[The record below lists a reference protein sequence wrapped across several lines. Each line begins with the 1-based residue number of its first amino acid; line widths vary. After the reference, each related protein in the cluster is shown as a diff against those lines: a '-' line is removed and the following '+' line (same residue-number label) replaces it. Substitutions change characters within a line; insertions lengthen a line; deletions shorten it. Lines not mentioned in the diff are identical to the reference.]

1 MKTKRAIFILGLIFY
16 QAATAQIGSKVKE
29 QTNQGVVGTWFNSEF
44 GYTMTL
50 LLLSNGSG
58 EFDGESITYTVGE
71 NSLAIKFA
79 TEVVTYQ
86 YILAGD
92 QLTLSGGDLDTAINF
107 GKSGGER
114 QATANTMPTQATD
127 SPVGSI
133 VGKWESQGQLLDFM
147 PNGKVVIDGNSFD
160 YQTKGTNVILSTPQ
174 GAVQFQYQLGGN
186 SLTLTGPGG
195 SLVYNKFDGNMQQP
209 AGQPAGQPGVSA
221 SSGSASAELTGK
233 WCYVNVASTGSGGW
247 TTDECIILNANGTY
261 EYYSENSGSATVTN
275 QYGTQVATG
284 GTSSQT
290 SDAGTWSLQ
299 GNVLVASSKSRGSQ
313 SFAFE
318 KRNHPKNGDPM
329 IVLNGRTYVTFYQ
342 KPPWR

>member
-1 MKTKRAIFILGLIFY
+1 MKTKRAIFIVGLIFH
-16 QAATAQIGSKVKE
+16 QAALAQIGSKVKE
-29 QTNQGVVGTWFNSEF
+29 QTSQGLPGTWVNTEF

-58 EFDGESITYTVGE
+58 EFDGESITYTAGD

-86 YILAGD
+86 YNLAGD
-92 QLTLSGGDLDTAINF
+92 QLTLSGGDLDSAITF
-107 GKSGGER
+107 GKSGAER
-114 QATANTMPTQATD
+114 QATANALPTQTAD
-127 SPVGSI
+127 SPTRSI
-133 VGKWESQGQLLDFM
+133 VGKWESQGQVLDFM
-147 PNGKVVIDGNSFD
+147 ANGKVVIDGNSFD
-160 YQTKGTNVILSTPQ
+160 YQTQGTTVILSTPQ

-186 SLTLTGPGG
+186 TLTLTGPGG
-195 SLVYNKFDGNMQQP
+195 SLVYNKFNGSVPP
-209 AGQPAGQPGVSA
+209 AGPTGVS
-221 SSGSASAELTGK
+221 SNSGSAPAELAGK

-247 TTDECIILNANGTY
+247 STDECIILNANGTY

-275 QYGTQVATG
+275 QYGTQIATG

-299 GNVLVASSKSRGSQ
+299 GSVLVASSRSGGNQ
-313 SFAFE
+313 SFTFE

>member
-1 MKTKRAIFILGLIFY
+1 MKTKRAIFIVGLIFY
-16 QAATAQIGSKVKE
+16 QAATAQIGTKVKE
-29 QTNQGVVGTWFNSEF
+29 QTNQGVVGTWVNSEF

-50 LLLSNGSG
+50 LLLDNGSG
-58 EFDGESITYTVGE
+58 ELDGESITYTAGE

-86 YILAGD
+86 YNLAGD
-92 QLTLSGGDLDTAINF
+92 QLTLSGGDLDAAINF
-107 GKSGGER
+107 GKSGAER
-114 QATANTMPTQATD
+114 QATGNTLPTQAAD
-127 SPVGSI
+127 PPAGSI
-133 VGKWESQGQLLDFM
+133 VGKWESQGQVLDFM
-147 PNGKVVIDGNSFD
+147 ASGKVVIDGNSFD
-160 YQTKGTNVILSTPQ
+160 YQTQGTTVILSTPQ

-186 SLTLTGPGG
+186 TLTLTGPGG
-195 SLVYNKFDGNMQQP
+195 SLIYNKFEGNMLP
-209 AGQPAGQPGVSA
+209 AGQAGVST
-221 SSGSASAELTGK
+221 SSGSASAELSGK
-233 WCYVNVASTGSGGW
+233 WCYVNVTGTGSGGW

-275 QYGTQVATG
+275 QYGTQIATG

-299 GNVLVASSKSRGSQ
+299 GNMLVASSRSGGSQ

>member
-1 MKTKRAIFILGLIFY
+1 MKTKRAIFIVGLIFY
-16 QAATAQIGSKVKE
+16 QAAIAQIGSKVKE
-29 QTNQGVVGTWFNSEF
+29 QTTQGLPGTWVNTEF
-44 GYTMTL
+44 GYTMNLRL
-50 LLLSNGSG
+50 LNNGSG
-58 EFDGESITYTVGE
+58 EFDGESVTYTASE
-71 NSLAIKFA
+71 SALTIKFA

-86 YILAGD
+86 YSLMGD
-92 QLTLSGGDLDTAINF
+92 QLTLSGGDLDAAITF
-107 GKSGGER
+107 GKNGAER
-114 QATANTMPTQATD
+114 QASASTLPTQAGD

-133 VGKWESQGQLLDFM
+133 VGKWESQGQVLDFM
-147 PNGKVVIDGNSFD
+147 DNGKVVIDGNSFD
-160 YQTKGTNVILSTPQ
+160 YQTQGATVTLSTPQ
-174 GAVQFQYQLGGN
+174 GAVQFQYQLRGN
-186 SLTLTGPGG
+186 TLTLTGPGG
-195 SLVYNKFDGNMQQP
+195 SLVYNKFDGNMPP
-209 AGQPAGQPGVSA
+209 AGQAGVST
-221 SSGSASAELTGK
+221 SSGSAPAELSGK
-233 WCYVNVASTGSGGW
+233 WCYVNVTSTGSGGW

-275 QYGTQVATG
+275 QYGTQIATG

-299 GNVLVASSKSRGSQ
+299 GNTLVASSKSGGSQ